1 MPPIAAIIHRIWVIC
16 TLPLQEFGNALSRIS
31 PFKPSPM
38 QKPKVL
44 RAGCFTREPD
54 SIDISAQILVHL
66 QRRGRR
72 PVGITAVGP
81 GFGAP
86 AWIHDCCWFGD
97 GNVGEHLT
105 ENFHDFFLG
114 LFVGLSLDSVSLVV
128 DYRGDHNIRPWH
140 EAWRGEGLEAGIVA
154 SGGWRGIKEVLRV
167 GWPER
172 LAELEEDLGVGPH
185 VELLDRGFLPVWKFW
200 SKGDRVILK
209 DA

>member
-1 MPPIAAIIHRIWVIC
+1 MPPITAIIHRVRVIC
-16 TLPLQEFGNALSRIS
+16 TLPLQKLGNTLPRIS
-31 PFKPSPM
+31 PLKPSPM

-44 RAGCFTREPD
+44 RAGRFTSEPD
-54 SIDISAQILVHL
+54 SIDISTQVLMHF

-114 LFVGLSLDSVSLVV
+114 LLVRLSLDSVSLVV

-140 EAWRGEGLEAGIVA
+140 EAWRGEGLKAGIVA
-154 SGGWRGIKEVLRV
+154 SGGWRRIKEVLRV
-167 GWPER
+167 GRPER
-172 LAELEEDLGVGPH
+172 LAELEEDLGVGAH
-185 VELLDRGFLPVWKFW
+185 VEFLDSSFLPVREFRG
-200 SKGDRVILK
+200 KGDHVILK